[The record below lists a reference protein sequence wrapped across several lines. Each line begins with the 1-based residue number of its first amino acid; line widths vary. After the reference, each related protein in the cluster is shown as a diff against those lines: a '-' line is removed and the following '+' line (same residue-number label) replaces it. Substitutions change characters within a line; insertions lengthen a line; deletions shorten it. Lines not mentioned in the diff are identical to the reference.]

1 MTAEGLHREAALLSN
16 ELHTFRDE
24 DVEGVKPLID
34 RIVSKRKEWKALV
47 LKIKHFEETGQLPE
61 EEKSKLNQAER
72 ASYAQLKVEL
82 QLINQNISNRKKKI
96 RDNPEHRKVEDW
108 TAELAMLEAQKIE
121 LKTQMVSEKYA
132 TT

>member
-1 MTAEGLHREAALLSN
+1 
-16 ELHTFRDE
+16 
-24 DVEGVKPLID
+24 
-34 RIVSKRKEWKALV
+34 
-47 LKIKHFEETGQLPE
+47 LPE